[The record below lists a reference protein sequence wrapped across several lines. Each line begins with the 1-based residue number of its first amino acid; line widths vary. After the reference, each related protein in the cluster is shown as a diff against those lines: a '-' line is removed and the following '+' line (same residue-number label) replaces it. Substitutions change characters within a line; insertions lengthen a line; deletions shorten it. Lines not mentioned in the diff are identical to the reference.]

1 MYPNHYYPVWRTILR
16 KFDRYILSQLMVMFG
31 FFALVLVSVYWV
43 NNTVKVFDRLISDG
57 HSAAVVLEFTLLSLP
72 NVVRSVLPIAAF
84 GAAVYVTNRLSSESE
99 LTVMQATG
107 FSPWRLA
114 WPVIVFGVIT
124 ATLMSIM
131 THTLVPVSLQQLRDR
146 ETDIAKDLY
155 ARLLRPGTFLHPAKG
170 ITLYIRDISDDGR
183 LSDIFVSDRRNPDV
197 SNIYTAKTAYLMR
210 DTRGTKLVM
219 VNGLVQ
225 VLSTKDQL
233 LSTTSFEDLSYD
245 ISALIKT
252 RTDKN
257 RNIKQI
263 PTGELLRWSG
273 QIAEQNGVS
282 LGRVLQEAH
291 GRFQQPLLCLVAAL
305 IGFSTL
311 LTAGFSRFGI
321 GRQIVFAIALLVL
334 IKLTESVMIDPVR
347 ANPNL
352 WPLIYA
358 PTLVGCLLTLGCL
371 SYVARPPFRRVSK
384 AAHR

>member
-1 MYPNHYYPVWRTILR
+1 LR

-124 ATLMSIM
+124 ATMMSIM

-273 QIAEQNGVS
+273 QIAEQSGVS

-371 SYVARPPFRRVSK
+371 SYVARPPYRRVSK

>member
-114 WPVIVFGVIT
+114 WPVTVFGVIT
-124 ATLMSIM
+124 ATMMSIM

-371 SYVARPPFRRVSK
+371 SYVARPPYRRVSK

>member
-1 MYPNHYYPVWRTILR
+1 MR

-124 ATLMSIM
+124 ATMMSIM
-131 THTLVPVSLQQLRDR
+131 THTLVPVSLQQLRDS

-358 PTLVGCLLTLGCL
+358 QTLVGCLFTLGCL

>member
-124 ATLMSIM
+124 ATMMSIM

-384 AAHR
+384 ATHR

>member
-1 MYPNHYYPVWRTILR
+1 MR

-252 RTDKN
+252 QTDKN

-371 SYVARPPFRRVSK
+371 SYVARPPYRRVSK

>member
-1 MYPNHYYPVWRTILR
+1 MR

-124 ATLMSIM
+124 ATMMSIM

>member
-1 MYPNHYYPVWRTILR
+1 MYPNHYYPVRRTILR

-124 ATLMSIM
+124 ATMMSIM

-311 LTAGFSRFGI
+311 LTAGLSRFGV

-384 AAHR
+384 TAHR

>member
-1 MYPNHYYPVWRTILR
+1 MCPNQDYRVWRSIVR

-57 HSAAVVLEFTLLSLP
+57 HSAAVVLEFTVLTLP

-84 GAAVYVTNRLSSESE
+84 GAAVYVTNRLASESE
-99 LTVMQATG
+99 LTVIQATG

-114 WPVIVFGVIT
+114 WPVLVFGVIT
-124 ATLMSIM
+124 ATMMSLM

-183 LSDIFVSDRRNPDV
+183 LSDIFVSDQRNPEV

-210 DTRGTKLVM
+210 DTLGTKLAM

-225 VLSTKDQL
+225 VLSTENQL
-233 LSTTSFEDLSYD
+233 LSTTSFDDLSYD

-252 RTDKN
+252 RTDKT

-263 PTGELLRWSG
+263 PTGELLRWPD
-273 QIAEQNGVS
+273 QIAEQTNVS
-282 LGRVLQEAH
+282 LGRVLQEVH

-305 IGFSTL
+305 IGFATL

-358 PTLVGCLLTLGCL
+358 PTLVGFLLTLGCL
-371 SYVARPPFRRVSK
+371 SYVAHPPFRRVAK

>member
-1 MYPNHYYPVWRTILR
+1 VR

-57 HSAAVVLEFTLLSLP
+57 HSAAVVLEFTVLTLP

-84 GAAVYVTNRLSSESE
+84 GAAVYVTNRLASESE

-114 WPVIVFGVIT
+114 WPVLVFGVIT
-124 ATLMSIM
+124 ATMMSLM

-183 LSDIFVSDRRNPDV
+183 LSDIFVSDQRNPEV

-210 DTRGTKLVM
+210 DTLGTKLAM

-225 VLSTKDQL
+225 VLSTENQL
-233 LSTTSFEDLSYD
+233 LSTTSFDDLSYD

-252 RTDKN
+252 RTDKT

-263 PTGELLRWSG
+263 PTGELLRWPD
-273 QIAEQNGVS
+273 QIAEQTNVS
-282 LGRVLQEAH
+282 LGRVLQEVH

-305 IGFSTL
+305 IGFATL

-321 GRQIVFAIALLVL
+321 GRQIVFAIALLVV

-358 PTLVGCLLTLGCL
+358 PTLVGFLLTLGCL
-371 SYVARPPFRRVSK
+371 SYVAHPPFRRVAK
-384 AAHR
+384 VAHR

>member
-1 MYPNHYYPVWRTILR
+1 MR

-124 ATLMSIM
+124 ATMMSIM

-371 SYVARPPFRRVSK
+371 SYVAHPPFRRVSK

>member
-1 MYPNHYYPVWRTILR
+1 MR

-124 ATLMSIM
+124 ATMMSIM

-282 LGRVLQEAH
+282 LGQVLQEAH
-291 GRFQQPLLCLVAAL
+291 GRLQQPLLCLVAAL

-347 ANPNL
+347 GNPNL

>member
-1 MYPNHYYPVWRTILR
+1 MR

-124 ATLMSIM
+124 ATMMSIM

-146 ETDIAKDLY
+146 ETDIAKDLH

>member
-1 MYPNHYYPVWRTILR
+1 MR

-273 QIAEQNGVS
+273 QIAEQSGVS

-371 SYVARPPFRRVSK
+371 SYVARTPYRRVSK

>member
-1 MYPNHYYPVWRTILR
+1 MCLNQDYRVWRSIVR

-57 HSAAVVLEFTLLSLP
+57 HSAAVVLEFTVLTLP

-84 GAAVYVTNRLSSESE
+84 GAAVYVTNRLASESE

-114 WPVIVFGVIT
+114 WPVLVFGVIT
-124 ATLMSIM
+124 ATMMSLM

-183 LSDIFVSDRRNPDV
+183 LSDIFVSDQRNPEV

-210 DTRGTKLVM
+210 DTLGTKLAM

-225 VLSTKDQL
+225 VLSTENQL
-233 LSTTSFEDLSYD
+233 LSTTSFDDLSYD

-252 RTDKN
+252 RTDKT

-263 PTGELLRWSG
+263 PTGELLRWPD
-273 QIAEQNGVS
+273 QIAEQTNVS
-282 LGRVLQEAH
+282 LGRVLQEVH

-305 IGFSTL
+305 IGFATL

-321 GRQIVFAIALLVL
+321 GRQIVFAIALLVV

-358 PTLVGCLLTLGCL
+358 PTLVGFLLTLGCL
-371 SYVARPPFRRVSK
+371 SYVAHPPFRRVAK

>member
-124 ATLMSIM
+124 ATMMSIM

-273 QIAEQNGVS
+273 QIAEQSGVS

>member
-124 ATLMSIM
+124 ATMMSIM

>member
-1 MYPNHYYPVWRTILR
+1 MR

-124 ATLMSIM
+124 ATMMSIM

-273 QIAEQNGVS
+273 QIAEQSGVS

-371 SYVARPPFRRVSK
+371 SYVARPPYRRVSK

>member
-252 RTDKN
+252 QTDKN

-273 QIAEQNGVS
+273 QIAEQSGVS

>member
-124 ATLMSIM
+124 ATMMSIM

-273 QIAEQNGVS
+273 QIAEQSGVS

-371 SYVARPPFRRVSK
+371 SYVARPPYRRVSK

>member
-1 MYPNHYYPVWRTILR
+1 M
-16 KFDRYILSQLMVMFG
+16 
-31 FFALVLVSVYWV
+31 
-43 NNTVKVFDRLISDG
+43 
-57 HSAAVVLEFTLLSLP
+57 
-72 NVVRSVLPIAAF
+72 
-84 GAAVYVTNRLSSESE
+84 
-99 LTVMQATG
+99 
-107 FSPWRLA
+107 
-114 WPVIVFGVIT
+114 
-124 ATLMSIM
+124 MSIM
-131 THTLVPVSLQQLRDR
+131 THTLVPVSLQQLHDR

>member
-124 ATLMSIM
+124 ATMMSIM

-183 LSDIFVSDRRNPDV
+183 LSDIFVSDRRNPDI

-252 RTDKN
+252 QTDKN

-371 SYVARPPFRRVSK
+371 SYVARPPYRRVLK

>member
-124 ATLMSIM
+124 ATMMSIM

-358 PTLVGCLLTLGCL
+358 PTLVGCLFTLGCL
-371 SYVARPPFRRVSK
+371 GYVARPPFRRVSK

>member
-1 MYPNHYYPVWRTILR
+1 MR

-124 ATLMSIM
+124 ATMMSIM

-347 ANPNL
+347 ATPNL
-352 WPLIYA
+352 WPLISA
-358 PTLVGCLLTLGCL
+358 PPLVGCLFTLGCL
-371 SYVARPPFRRVSK
+371 SSVARPPFRRVSK

>member
-1 MYPNHYYPVWRTILR
+1 MCLNQDYRVWRSIVR

-57 HSAAVVLEFTLLSLP
+57 HSAAVVLEFTVLTLP

-84 GAAVYVTNRLSSESE
+84 GAAVYVTNRLASESE

-114 WPVIVFGVIT
+114 WPVLVFGVIT
-124 ATLMSIM
+124 ATMMSLM

-183 LSDIFVSDRRNPDV
+183 LSDIFVSDQRNPEV

-210 DTRGTKLVM
+210 DTLGTKLAM

-225 VLSTKDQL
+225 VLSTENQL
-233 LSTTSFEDLSYD
+233 LSTTSFDDLSYD

-252 RTDKN
+252 RTDKT

-263 PTGELLRWSG
+263 PTGELLRWPD
-273 QIAEQNGVS
+273 QIAEQTNVS
-282 LGRVLQEAH
+282 LGRVLQEVH

-305 IGFSTL
+305 IGFATL

-358 PTLVGCLLTLGCL
+358 PTLVGFLLTLGCL
-371 SYVARPPFRRVSK
+371 SYVAHPPFRRVAK

>member
-1 MYPNHYYPVWRTILR
+1 MR

-124 ATLMSIM
+124 ATMMSIM

-252 RTDKN
+252 QTDKN

>member
-1 MYPNHYYPVWRTILR
+1 MR

-57 HSAAVVLEFTLLSLP
+57 HSAAVVLEFTFLSLP

-124 ATLMSIM
+124 ATMMSIM

-233 LSTTSFEDLSYD
+233 LSTTSFENLSYD

>member
-1 MYPNHYYPVWRTILR
+1 MCPNQDYRVWRTIVR

-57 HSAAVVLEFTLLSLP
+57 HSAAVVLEFTVLTLP

-84 GAAVYVTNRLSSESE
+84 GAAVYVTNRLASESE

-114 WPVIVFGVIT
+114 WPVLVFGVIT
-124 ATLMSIM
+124 ATMMSLM

-183 LSDIFVSDRRNPDV
+183 LSDIFVSDQRNPEV

-210 DTRGTKLVM
+210 DTLGTKLAM

-225 VLSTKDQL
+225 VLSTENQL
-233 LSTTSFEDLSYD
+233 LSTTSFDDLSYD

-252 RTDKN
+252 RTDKT

-263 PTGELLRWSG
+263 PTGELLRWPD
-273 QIAEQNGVS
+273 QIAEQTNVS
-282 LGRVLQEAH
+282 LGRVLQEVH

-305 IGFSTL
+305 IGFATL

-321 GRQIVFAIALLVL
+321 GRQIVFAIALLVV

-358 PTLVGCLLTLGCL
+358 PTLVGFLLTLGCL
-371 SYVARPPFRRVSK
+371 SYVAHPPFRRVAK

>member
-1 MYPNHYYPVWRTILR
+1 MR

-124 ATLMSIM
+124 ATMMSIM

-183 LSDIFVSDRRNPDV
+183 LSDIFVSDRRNPDI

-252 RTDKN
+252 QTDKN

-347 ANPNL
+347 GNPNL

-371 SYVARPPFRRVSK
+371 SYVARPPYRRVSK

>member
-124 ATLMSIM
+124 ATMMSIM

-371 SYVARPPFRRVSK
+371 SYVARPPYRRVSK

>member
-124 ATLMSIM
+124 ATMMSIM

-252 RTDKN
+252 QTDKN

-371 SYVARPPFRRVSK
+371 SYVARPPYRRVSK

>member
-1 MYPNHYYPVWRTILR
+1 MCPNQDYRVWRTIVR

-57 HSAAVVLEFTLLSLP
+57 HSAAVVLEFTVLTLP

-84 GAAVYVTNRLSSESE
+84 GAAVYVTNRLASESE
-99 LTVMQATG
+99 LTVIQATG

-114 WPVIVFGVIT
+114 WPVLVFGVIT
-124 ATLMSIM
+124 ATMMSLM

-183 LSDIFVSDRRNPDV
+183 LSDIFVSDQRNPEV

-210 DTRGTKLVM
+210 DTLGTKLAM

-225 VLSTKDQL
+225 VLSTENQL
-233 LSTTSFEDLSYD
+233 LSTTSFDDLSYD

-252 RTDKN
+252 RTDKT

-263 PTGELLRWSG
+263 PTGELLRWPD
-273 QIAEQNGVS
+273 QIAEQTNVS
-282 LGRVLQEAH
+282 LGRVLQEVH

-305 IGFSTL
+305 IGFATL

-358 PTLVGCLLTLGCL
+358 PTLVGFLLTLGCL
-371 SYVARPPFRRVSK
+371 SYVAHPPFRRVAK

>member
-131 THTLVPVSLQQLRDR
+131 THTLVPVSLQQLQDS

-252 RTDKN
+252 QTDKN

-273 QIAEQNGVS
+273 QIAEQSGVS

-371 SYVARPPFRRVSK
+371 SYVARPPYRRVSK

>member
-1 MYPNHYYPVWRTILR
+1 MR

-124 ATLMSIM
+124 ATMMSIM

-311 LTAGFSRFGI
+311 LTACFSRFGI
-321 GRQIVFAIALLVL
+321 GRQIIFAIALLVL

-358 PTLVGCLLTLGCL
+358 PTLVGCLFTLGCL